1 VKVVAFNLEREEL
14 VLIDAAVLNLIHS
27 IKLSLE
33 KNKLAGSGRIL
44 VKKTLLELLEGVND
58 L

>member
-1 VKVVAFNLEREEL
+1 MKVVAFNLEREEL